1 MRKHLF
7 TAFAL
12 VLLLTVAT
20 VLVVPTVTVAEPN
33 SAESSA
39 VQVINV
45 QDYLAADSQIDVA
58 RQQELYDI
66 LGFSSEQDITA
77 LEKQMLASAERVQI
91 ASETHRLAFGKSI
104 TITSRMYRIP
114 SLDQEKEK
122 GYFVSLTAAWNGMP
136 LYRMQDVLALST
148 ANRVVYGPTSQ
159 RYLDLSY
166 RSVSY
171 SGGRT
176 EKAVHHYDWMNPYT
190 PVFGEKMVAEGVPGL
205 YGYGMQ
211 VKLPADVNT
220 RDAQIQCYDLQIRL
234 QTTIYSQEEF
244 YLETIYGHHYLAGNP
259 RVTSKGGEKIRF
271 DRNTAV
277 YRGEMISTAEL
288 WEKQ

>member
-1 MRKHLF
+1 MKRKQLF
-7 TAFAL
+7 TAFVL
-12 VLLLTVAT
+12 VLLLTVAM
-20 VLVVPTVTVAEPN
+20 VLVVPTAAVAEPN
-33 SAESSA
+33 SSDSSA

-45 QDYLAADSQIDVA
+45 QDYLDADSQTDVA
-58 RQQELYDI
+58 RQQELYNI

-77 LEKQMLASAERVQI
+77 LEKQMLASAELAQVGRQ
-91 ASETHRLAFGKSI
+91 TYRLAFGKSI
-104 TITSRMYRIP
+104 MITSRLYRIP

-122 GYFVSLTAAWNGMP
+122 GYFVSLTAEWTGMP
-136 LYRMQDVLALST
+136 LYRMQDVLALGT
-148 ANRVVYGPTSQ
+148 TNNVVYGPTSQ
-159 RYLDLSY
+159 RYLDMSY
-166 RSVSY
+166 CSVSY
-171 SGGRT
+171 SGGCA
-176 EKAVHHYDWMNPYT
+176 EKAVYHYDWMNPYT

-244 YLETIYGHHYLAGNP
+244 SFVTFYGHHYLVGNP
-259 RVTSKGGEKIRF
+259 RLVSNSETRF
-271 DRNTAV
+271 DRNTTV
-277 YRGEMISTAEL
+277 YPGKTMYTIEF